1 MDKLKVG
8 RVLIG
13 LTFSVAAWAQGLSTI
28 NGSVADPSGSVIP
41 AAKITVIEVETSLPR
56 KAVTNAEGNFV
67 ISSLRPTHYR
77 MIVEAPGFRT
87 FNQTGITL
95 LADDSITFNV
105 KLELGSTTENSERGG
120 IRCAGG
126 YDDRHAAAG
135 GRFRPHGRTAA
146 QRPESRAIDSTGGR
160 RGERSLRRRRPGA
173 DQDIPRRGDHLGQRR
188 ALQ

>member
-8 RVLIG
+8 RVLVG

-105 KLELGSTTENSERGG
+105 KLELGSTTEIVNVEESAVQVDTTTGTLRQVVDSGRMVELPLNGRNPAQLTALVAGAVSAPSEEATRG
-120 IRCAGG
+120 
-126 YDDRHAAAG
+126 
-135 GRFRPHGRTAA
+135 RPKHSQAR
-146 QRPESRAIDSTGGR
+146 
-160 RGERSLRRRRPGA
+160 
-173 DQDIPRRGDHLGQRR
+173 
-188 ALQ
+188 